1 MVTVRFAPSPT
12 GFLHLG
18 SARTAI
24 FNWLYARHTGG
35 KFLLRVEDTDKTRS
49 DKKFLEEIL
58 EDLKWLGID
67 WDEDVIYQSQ
77 RFDMYRK
84 EAEKILAEGKAYK
97 EGEAIIFKVE
107 KGREIEI
114 NDIIHGKIVFNTD
127 EIKDQVMIKS
137 DGSPAYNFCCAVDDA
152 LLGVTHIIRGD
163 DHISNTPKQIL
174 LYEALG
180 RKPAEFAH
188 MPLMMG
194 SDGAKLSK
202 RHGAVAVEEYKKEG
216 FLPEALVN
224 YLLLLGWSPG
234 EDSEL
239 ITLSEAAKRFEL
251 KDVKDVQARFDAQK
265 LRWLNGEYIAKKETK
280 ELFPLIKARLSLDGL
295 DISAAGDEYLMKI
308 IELYK
313 IRIKT
318 TKEFVELADY
328 FFTEDFLFEEKGERK
343 YLSKEANRENIKLF
357 AEKLEALAEFK
368 HENIEAICRRI
379 AEENNLKAAQII
391 HPARMAIS
399 GKTRGAGLFETMEL
413 LGKTKVIARLKKTAA
428 KNYA

>member
-1 MVTVRFAPSPT
+1 MATVRFAPSPT

-18 SARTAI
+18 SARTAL

-35 KFLLRVEDTDKTRS
+35 KFLLRVEDTDQTRS
-49 DKKFLEEIL
+49 DKKFLKEIL
-58 EDLKWLGID
+58 EDLKWMGID
-67 WDEDVIYQSQ
+67 WDGDVVYQSQ
-77 RFDMYRK
+77 RFDIYRK

-107 KGREIEI
+107 KGRTIEI

-152 LLGVTHIIRGD
+152 LLNITHIIRGD

-180 RKPAEFAH
+180 RAVPEFAH

-194 SDGAKLSK
+194 ADGAKLSK
-202 RHGAVAVEEYKKEG
+202 RHGAVSVEEYRKEG

-234 EDSEL
+234 EDKE
-239 ITLSEAAKRFEL
+239 IVTLEEALKLFEL
-251 KDVKDVQARFDAQK
+251 KSMRDVQSRFDAQK
-265 LRWLNGEYIAKKETK
+265 LRWLNGEYMAKKETK
-280 ELFPLIKARLSLDGL
+280 ELFPLVRARLSLDGF
-295 DISAAGDEYLMKI
+295 DTNGIDDGYLMKI
-308 IELYK
+308 IDLYK

-318 TKEFVELADY
+318 IKEFTELADY
-328 FFTEDFLFEEKGERK
+328 FFIEDFALEEKGERK
-343 YLSKEANRENIKLF
+343 YLSKESNRKNIELF
-357 AEKLEALAEFK
+357 AEKLAELDDFNPENIEEICRALAEK
-368 HENIEAICRRI
+368 
-379 AEENNLKAAQII
+379 NNFKAAEII

-413 LGKTKVIARLKKTAA
+413 LGKIKVIDRLKKAA
-428 KNYA
+428 KKHK

>member
-1 MVTVRFAPSPT
+1 MATVRFAPSPT

-18 SARTAI
+18 SARTAL

-35 KFLLRVEDTDKTRS
+35 KFLLRVEDTDQTRS
-49 DKKFLEEIL
+49 DKKFLKEIL
-58 EDLKWLGID
+58 EDLKWMGID
-67 WDEDVIYQSQ
+67 WDGDVVYQSQ
-77 RFDMYRK
+77 RFDIYRK

-107 KGREIEI
+107 KGRIIEI

-137 DGSPAYNFCCAVDDA
+137 DGSPAYNFCCTVDDA
-152 LLGVTHIIRGD
+152 FLNITHIVRGD

-180 RKPAEFAH
+180 RAVPEFAH

-194 SDGAKLSK
+194 ADGAKLSK
-202 RHGAVAVEEYKKEG
+202 RHGAVSVEEYRKEG

-234 EDSEL
+234 EDKE
-239 ITLSEAAKRFEL
+239 IVTLEEALKLFEL
-251 KDVKDVQARFDAQK
+251 KSMRDVQSRFDAQK
-265 LRWLNGEYIAKKETK
+265 LRWLNGEYMAKKETK
-280 ELFPLIKARLSLDGL
+280 ELFPLVRARLSLDGFNTSGI
-295 DISAAGDEYLMKI
+295 DDGYLMKI
-308 IELYK
+308 IDLYK

-318 TKEFVELADY
+318 IKEFTELADY
-328 FFTEDFLFEEKGERK
+328 FFIEDFALEEKGERK
-343 YLSKEANRENIKLF
+343 YLSKESNRKNIELF
-357 AEKLEALAEFK
+357 AEKLAELDDFNPENIEEICRALAEK
-368 HENIEAICRRI
+368 
-379 AEENNLKAAQII
+379 NNFKAAEII

-413 LGKTKVIARLKKTAA
+413 LGKIKVIDRLKKAA
-428 KNYA
+428 KKHK